1 MLEGRAHTDI
11 HLYLESGETELEDGT
26 VENTKYV
33 ATEASNYIVLIDDA
47 L

>member
-1 MLEGRAHTDI
+1 MEAT
-11 HLYLESGETELEDGT
+11 YLESGETELEDGT